1 MSAKHSPLFWR
12 LFSPHPSYVQK
23 HLFNPHPFSSLI
35 SSSLTIFTHPFSICT
50 SQTFFF
56 VFLKSF
62 YSVYSFPDPLF
73 QPLFSPLSVYLPDVF
88 EHVKFIPMV
97 SFHHTPL
104 LLFSTK
110 KGKVFQAKPFG
121 GEKRNSHEANPVYFQ
136 NSIMPMSRCALCC
149 PINPLTF
156 LSDKPNL
163 WGEMGADSC
172 CHVIT

>member
-12 LFSPHPSYVQK
+12 LFSPPIPAMSKNIYSTHIPSHHSS
-23 HLFNPHPFSSLI
+23 HLPSLFSLI
-35 SSSLTIFTHPFSICT
+35 HFPFVYPRL
-50 SQTFFF
+50 FFF

-110 KGKVFQAKPFG
+110 EGKVFQAKPFG
-121 GEKRNSHEANPVYFQ
+121 GEKRNSHEANPVYF
-136 NSIMPMSRCALCC
+136 
-149 PINPLTF
+149 
-156 LSDKPNL
+156 
-163 WGEMGADSC
+163 
-172 CHVIT
+172 